1 MVDESNTQMSPDLQL
16 VCDYLSQ
23 EERRNRGDMNEV
35 TPPKKKLRTLPIDI
49 DEFDLPLPLNN
60 HEYRKP
66 EVVKILASYKKGS
79 TEIGSAMRAMIKLK
93 YVPVCL
99 RSLRRLIERASIGE
113 PVLDTNWLSSSGGC
127 PPVASLNKV
136 KAIAENMENQSGRIV
151 SQEDVAKL
159 LSDHHMKKIEDAGFV
174 PVDSPKFSSQ
184 TMRNYTALIASQ
196 VNISISQT
204 STVKT
209 TTRFAAENSIRACI
223 SNLAPIGSTHFI
235 PV

>member
-1 MVDESNTQMSPDLQL
+1 MTE
-16 VCDYLSQ
+16 
-23 EERRNRGDMNEV
+23 MNLTCHHLAIIV
-35 TPPKKKLRTLPIDI
+35 
-49 DEFDLPLPLNN
+49 
-60 HEYRKP
+60 YRKP

-79 TEIGSAMRAMIKLK
+79 TEIGSAMRVMIKLK

-99 RSLRRLIERASIGE
+99 CSLHRLIERASIGE
-113 PVLDTNWLSSSGGC
+113 SILDTGWLSSSGGRT
-127 PPVASLNKV
+127 PVASLNKV

-151 SQEDVAKL
+151 SQEDVVKL

-196 VNISISQT
+196 ANISISQT

-209 TTRFAAENSIRACI
+209 TTRFAAENSIHANERAVCETDLYI
-223 SNLAPIGSTHFI
+223 HSNGKLFSVSYNCCGTYGDRNAGKRLRSCRDS
-235 PV
+235 